1 MVNNSIKHLC
11 FDKDGI
17 IIDVHAYWRYNCK
30 IRAKY
35 LIDYLNLEPSLEGQL
50 LWAMGID
57 PKSGKIRKDGPVGY
71 HPRNIVIDH
80 TIQFLN
86 KVNKEISISE
96 VSRIYED
103 IDTIQQKKVDFKIKL
118 LNGVRR
124 CFQSLK
130 VKGVLISIYT
140 SDRHSNAKMIIEKM
154 GLSKFIDII
163 VGGDD
168 VNKGKP
174 NPDGFIKACHALS
187 VKPDQSA
194 YIGDTVSDMVM
205 GKMGG
210 AAMTVGLETGL
221 CSPTELQ
228 KETEYTYPT
237 MIEFNAEIQKYL

>member
-1 MVNNSIKHLC
+1 MVNNAIKHLC

-17 IIDVHAYWRYNCK
+17 IIDVHAYWHYNCQL
-30 IRAKY
+30 RAKY
-35 LIDYLNLEPSLEGQL
+35 LIDYLNLEPTLEGQL

-57 PKSGKIRKDGPVGY
+57 SKSRKIKKDGPVGY
-71 HPRNIVIDH
+71 HPRNIVINH
-80 TIQFLN
+80 TIEFLT
-86 KVNKEISISE
+86 KVNREISISE
-96 VSRIYED
+96 VSRIYGE
-103 IDTIQQKKVDFKIKL
+103 IDTMQQKKGDFKIQL

-124 CFQSLK
+124 CFKSLR
-130 VKGVLISIYT
+130 VKGILISIYT
-140 SDRHSNAKMIIEKM
+140 SDRHSNTNMIIEKM

-174 NPDGFIKACHALS
+174 NPEGFLKACYALK

-194 YIGDTVSDMVM
+194 YVGDTVSDMEM

-210 AAMTVGLETGL
+210 AAKTIGLETGL

>member
-17 IIDVHAYWRYNCK
+17 IIDVHAYWHYNCQL
-30 IRAKY
+30 RAKY
-35 LIDYLNLEPSLEGQL
+35 LIDYLNLESSLERQL

-57 PKSGKIRKDGPVGY
+57 SKSGKIRKDGPVGY

-103 IDTIQQKKVDFKIKL
+103 IDTMQQKKVDFKIKL

-154 GLSKFIDII
+154 GLRKFIDII

-174 NPDGFIKACHALS
+174 NPDGFLKACNALS

-228 KETEYTYPT
+228 KETGYTYPT